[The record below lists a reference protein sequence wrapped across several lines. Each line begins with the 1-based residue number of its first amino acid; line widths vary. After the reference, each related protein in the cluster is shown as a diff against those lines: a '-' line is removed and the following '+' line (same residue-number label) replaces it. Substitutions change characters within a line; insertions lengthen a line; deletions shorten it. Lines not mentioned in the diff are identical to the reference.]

1 MQELVTVTAKNFFVS
16 YTSGYGIEGS
26 RLDVS
31 YGVSGKTSHI
41 LTRDFPTEDE
51 AKQYAL
57 DMGYLVPHRKTMQVV
72 VGNGQKTC

>member
-26 RLDVS
+26 RLNVS
-31 YGVSGKTSHI
+31 FGVSGKTSHV
-41 LTRDFPTEDE
+41 LTKDFPTERE

>member
-1 MQELVTVTAKNFFVS
+1 MQELKTVTAKNFFVS
-16 YTSGYGIEGS
+16 YTSGCGIEGS
-26 RLDVS
+26 RLNVS

-41 LTRDFPTEDE
+41 LTRDFPTEAD

-72 VGNGQKTC
+72 IGNGAR

>member
-26 RLDVS
+26 QLNVR
-31 YGVSGKTSHI
+31 YGTSGKTSHI
-41 LTRDFPTEDE
+41 LTQDFPTEAD
-51 AKQYAL
+51 AKQFAL

-72 VGNGQKTC
+72 IGNGAR